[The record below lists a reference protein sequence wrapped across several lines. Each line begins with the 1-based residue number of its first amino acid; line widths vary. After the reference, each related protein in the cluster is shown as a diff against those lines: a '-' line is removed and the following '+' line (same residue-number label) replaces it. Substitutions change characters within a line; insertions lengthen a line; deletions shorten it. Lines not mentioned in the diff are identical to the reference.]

1 MTELG
6 QWLDAP
12 SLTAGALIAA
22 GLVDAGQLP
31 DIDLR
36 QTGLRIRPGDAG
48 TVQELR
54 IVLDA
59 VNPTAVQ
66 EFWRTALGYRT
77 VGDHRLIDPLH
88 RDPDLIVQPTDDVRP
103 LRNRF
108 HIDVVRPAPVVEAVR
123 DGRTPTG
130 AWGVMLADTE
140 GNEVDLVPGA
150 PLASE
155 ADDWETL
162 FTAMTFYPTASAHQA
177 IDLVTTVAELADA
190 AGIPVGLDIRPEGV
204 VIDHG
209 KDLWEQAGEPFVE
222 LATRIQTAAR
232 ARGLTARKDQLRFV
246 QLGIDAVDVPAVQ
259 AFWTTTLGYTQEP
272 QAGDSFDPRRLNP
285 LLIFQQLDASET
297 ERRRQRNRL
306 RLELEVAPDQFA
318 ARVEQALAAG
328 GQVRAEQPDR
338 CSITDPEGNE
348 LDIIAAKPL

>member
-36 QTGLRIRPGDAG
+36 QTGLRIRPGDAV

-77 VGDHRLIDPLH
+77 VGDHWLIDPLH

-108 HIDVVRPAPVVEAVR
+108 HIDVVRPAHVVEAVR

-130 AWGVMLADTE
+130 L
-140 GNEVDLVPGA
+140 
-150 PLASE
+150 
-155 ADDWETL
+155 
-162 FTAMTFYPTASAHQA
+162 
-177 IDLVTTVAELADA
+177 
-190 AGIPVGLDIRPEGV
+190 
-204 VIDHG
+204 
-209 KDLWEQAGEPFVE
+209 GE
-222 LATRIQTAAR
+222 
-232 ARGLTARKDQLRFV
+232 
-246 QLGIDAVDVPAVQ
+246 
-259 AFWTTTLGYTQEP
+259 
-272 QAGDSFDPRRLNP
+272 
-285 LLIFQQLDASET
+285 
-297 ERRRQRNRL
+297 
-306 RLELEVAPDQFA
+306 
-318 ARVEQALAAG
+318 
-328 GQVRAEQPDR
+328 
-338 CSITDPEGNE
+338 
-348 LDIIAAKPL
+348 